1 MNKGCS
7 FVWKAGCNPYLITP
21 DEKVITFEVI
31 RDIPYLRRNSDL
43 CQPREATEE
52 DFKFSALPSRE
63 EIVADENAIVEHRVV
78 GDGEVPS
85 DVPLV
90 PEGNVPPRNVREE
103 AMSMRHLLTHKPF
116 NIHCD
121 ACNLGKMRK
130 AKKFV
135 GSYQESSQPKGWLD
149 LVTAD
154 HLVAK
159 NGSME

>member
-1 MNKGCS
+1 MTS
-7 FVWKAGCNPYLITP
+7 LT
-21 DEKVITFEVI
+21 
-31 RDIPYLRRNSDL
+31 YLRRNSDL

-63 EIVADENAIVEHRVV
+63 EIVADENVIVERHVV

-90 PEGNVPPRNVREE
+90 PEGNVPPRNAREE

-135 GSYQESSQPKGWLD
+135 GSYAVSY
-149 LVTAD
+149 T
-154 HLVAK
+154 HLTLPT
-159 NGSME
+159 N